1 MRIHIVVLM
10 LAILF
15 TAAGQSFA
23 GPANLLQNPGFETG
37 SLAPWFAEAGTP
49 MVTSPQGIHSGSYG
63 LTAPFGATI
72 RQNFAATPVS
82 EITHVSFYI
91 DNALPE
97 PAQVWLTYYYDDGT
111 SFEFF
116 LSADSGDF
124 KFARVDAYLEPGKNL
139 NGFSSR
145 TGSALGNVYLDDF
158 LIIAPEPTSILLALI
173 AGCFVFRRPPRRAA

>member
-1 MRIHIVVLM
+1 MRIYIVGLLLAVL
-10 LAILF
+10 LAA
-15 TAAGQSFA
+15 TNRTFA

-37 SLAPWFAEAGTP
+37 SLAPWFAEAGST
-49 MVTSPQGIHSGSYG
+49 MVTSPEGIHSGSFG

-82 EITHVSFYI
+82 EITHISFYI
-91 DNALPE
+91 DNALFE
-97 PAQVWLTYYYDDGT
+97 PAQVWLTYYYDDAT

-124 KFARVDAYLEPGKNL
+124 KFARVDQYLEPGKNL

-145 TGSALGNVYLDDF
+145 TASVRGTVYMDDF
-158 LIIAPEPTSILLALI
+158 LIIAPEPSSFLLALI
-173 AGCFVFRRPPRRAA
+173 ASCFVLRRPLRRAF